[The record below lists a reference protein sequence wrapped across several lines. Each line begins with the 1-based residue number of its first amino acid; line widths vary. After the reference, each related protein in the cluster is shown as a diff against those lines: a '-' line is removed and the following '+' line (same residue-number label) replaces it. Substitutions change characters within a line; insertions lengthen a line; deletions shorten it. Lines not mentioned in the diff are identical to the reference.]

1 VANIVAAAPKC
12 DAADAGLAAA
22 SRYGEEMTTR
32 RDLILGG
39 GAVLL
44 AGAAIAPARAEPAL
58 SEDGLYREPWFVES
72 FLEIGDDLEQ
82 AAKRGK
88 RFAVM
93 WELRGC
99 PYCRETHLVNFA
111 RPDIAAFVRENFDVL
126 QLNIVGSRKVTDF
139 DGSELREKQ
148 LAARYG
154 VRFTPTIQFFPKDGA
169 GLKERDPA
177 KREIARI
184 AGYLRPDDF
193 LAMFRYVR
201 EEAYQKGSFRDFLKS
216 AGG

>member
-1 VANIVAAAPKC
+1 
-12 DAADAGLAAA
+12 
-22 SRYGEEMTTR
+22 MTTR

-39 GAVLL
+39 TAALL
-44 AGAAIAPARAEPAL
+44 AASAAAPARAEQAVL
-58 SEDGLYREPWFVES
+58 TEDGLYREPWFIES

-111 RPDIAAFVRENFDVL
+111 RPDIAAFVRENFDIL

-139 DGSELREKQ
+139 DGSELGEKQ

-154 VRFTPTIQFFPKDGA
+154 VHFTPTIQFFPKEAG
-169 GLKERDPA
+169 GLKALDPA
-177 KREIARI
+177 KREVARI

>member
-1 VANIVAAAPKC
+1 MVN
-12 DAADAGLAAA
+12 
-22 SRYGEEMTTR
+22 EMTTR

-39 GAVLL
+39 GAALL
-44 AGAAIAPARAEPAL
+44 AGAAPARAEPVL
-58 SEDGLYREPWFVES
+58 SEDGLYREPWFIES

-88 RFAVM
+88 RFALM

-111 RPDIAAFVRENFDVL
+111 RPDIAKFVQENFDVL
-126 QLNIVGSRKVTDF
+126 QLNIIGSRNVTDF
-139 DGSELREKQ
+139 DANELGEKQ
-148 LAARYG
+148 FAARYG
-154 VRFTPTIQFFPKDGA
+154 VHFTPTIQFFPTSAA
-169 GLKERDPA
+169 GLKDREPG
-177 KREIARI
+177 KREVARI

-201 EEAYQKGSFRDFLKS
+201 EQAYEKGTFLDFLKS
-216 AGG
+216 GGG

>member
-1 VANIVAAAPKC
+1 
-12 DAADAGLAAA
+12 
-22 SRYGEEMTTR
+22 MTTR

-39 GAVLL
+39 GAALL
-44 AGAAIAPARAEPAL
+44 AGARIAPARAEAVL
-58 SEDGLYREPWFVES
+58 SEDGLYREPWFIES
-72 FLEIGDDLEQ
+72 FLEIGDDLDQ

-88 RFAVM
+88 RFGVM

-111 RPDIAAFVRENFDVL
+111 RPDIAAFVQENFDIL

-139 DGSELREKQ
+139 DGGELGEKQ

-154 VRFTPTIQFFPKDGA
+154 VRFTPTIQFFPKDAG

-177 KREIARI
+177 RREVARI

>member
-1 VANIVAAAPKC
+1 
-12 DAADAGLAAA
+12 
-22 SRYGEEMTTR
+22 MTTR

-39 GAVLL
+39 GAALL
-44 AGAAIAPARAEPAL
+44 AAAAIAPARAEPVL
-58 SEDGLYREPWFVES
+58 SEDGLYREPWFIES
-72 FLEIGDDLEQ
+72 FLEIGDDLDQ
-82 AAKRGK
+82 AARRGK

-126 QLNIVGSRKVTDF
+126 QLNIVGSRRVTDF
-139 DGSELREKQ
+139 DGSELGEKQ

-154 VRFTPTIQFFPKDGA
+154 VRFTPTIQFFPKDAG
-169 GLKERDPA
+169 GLKERDPG
-177 KREIARI
+177 KREVARI

>member
-1 VANIVAAAPKC
+1 
-12 DAADAGLAAA
+12 
-22 SRYGEEMTTR
+22 MTTR
-32 RDLILGG
+32 RNLILGG
-39 GAVLL
+39 GAALL
-44 AGAAIAPARAEPAL
+44 AGAAIAPARAEPVL

-139 DGSELREKQ
+139 DGSELGEKQ

-154 VRFTPTIQFFPKDGA
+154 VRFTPTIQFFPKDA
-169 GLKERDPA
+169 VGLKGQDPA
-177 KREIARI
+177 KREVARI

>member
-1 VANIVAAAPKC
+1 MNIVAGAPEC
-12 DAADAGLAAA
+12 DAADAVPSAA

-39 GAVLL
+39 AALL
-44 AGAAIAPARAEPAL
+44 AGSMIAPARAEPIL
-58 SEDGLYREPWFVES
+58 SEDGLYREPWFIES

-111 RPDIAAFVRENFDVL
+111 RPDIAAFVQQNFDIL
-126 QLNIVGSRKVTDF
+126 QLDIVGSRKVTDF
-139 DGSELREKQ
+139 DGNELGEKQ
-148 LAARYG
+148 VAARYG
-154 VRFTPTIQFFPKDGA
+154 VHFTPTIQFFPKGAA
-169 GLKERDPA
+169 GLKGQHPA
-177 KREIARI
+177 KREVARI

-201 EEAYQKGSFRDFLKS
+201 EEAYHKGSFRDFLKS

>member
-1 VANIVAAAPKC
+1 V
-12 DAADAGLAAA
+12 
-22 SRYGEEMTTR
+22 SRYGEKMATR
-32 RDLILGG
+32 RDLLLGG
-39 GAVLL
+39 GAALL
-44 AGAAIAPARAEPAL
+44 AAAASARAEAVL
-58 SEDGLYREPWFVES
+58 SEDGLYREPWFIES

-111 RPDIAAFVRENFDVL
+111 RPDIAAFVQENFDIL

-139 DGSELREKQ
+139 DGNELGEKQ
-148 LAARYG
+148 VAARYG
-154 VRFTPTIQFFPKDGA
+154 VHFTPTIQFFPKDA
-169 GLKERDPA
+169 VGLKDRGPA
-177 KREIARI
+177 KREVARI